1 MIIPC
6 KTLQWSGVSKRE
18 REREKRAKTAKL
30 ITFSGCSR
38 TIKSSLKIRHPV
50 KSFQMRSMVL
60 FAEEGRRRRICLF
73 CKLIKEG
80 SSLPGLDGPT
90 TRKIRACIRE
100 GGGEKGLAGDNNK
113 IVTFNKSGDN
123 NWARHLKKSVKL
135 TCLSCHPF
143 TNLFWYHFD
152 FCSRQNMLSSH
163 FVFLTHFLFGRKVV
177 WEGFVFRTV
186 TTFAAASEIIFQLL
200 RQIGKPM

>member
-1 MIIPC
+1 MEINEVA
-6 KTLQWSGVSKRE
+6 TLKVRELPAAADRKGSSGERGERGQSQVKFITPLSRSQYLIKRKGSGVCKRE

-30 ITFSGCSR
+30 ITFSGCSL

-90 TRKIRACIRE
+90 TRKIRDCIRE
-100 GGGEKGLAGDNNK
+100 AGGEKGLAG
-113 IVTFNKSGDN
+113 
-123 NWARHLKKSVKL
+123 L
-135 TCLSCHPF
+135 TITRL
-143 TNLFWYHFD
+143 
-152 FCSRQNMLSSH
+152 
-163 FVFLTHFLFGRKVV
+163 
-177 WEGFVFRTV
+177 
-186 TTFAAASEIIFQLL
+186 
-200 RQIGKPM
+200 